1 MAGQHRNRVLLMSSL
16 ALALAPKCPLCLL
29 AYAGLVGSASLS
41 WSAYGVYGAWL
52 APLTAVSLALTVGA
66 LAFQAR
72 TRGETGPA
80 LLALLASAAILAGK
94 FWLHQKP
101 LLYLGMAALLI
112 AAVRA
117 SWPVSRHCPNLGL
130 ER

>member
-1 MAGQHRNRVLLMSSL
+1 MAGDRRRHVLLMSSL

-52 APLTAVSLALTVGA
+52 APLAAAALALTVGA
-66 LAFQAR
+66 LAFRAR
-72 TRGETGPA
+72 NWREAGPA
-80 LLALLASAAILAGK
+80 LLAFLASAAILAGK

-117 SWPVSRHCPNLGL
+117 SWPVPRRCPNLGL